1 MSKKTHRI
9 ITTNGAKQK
18 FITYKRDP
26 QGNLI
31 ETGSIFIGGGANVYN
46 GVVVPASVG
55 TLVSDK
61 ELEDLKQ
68 NPIFNRM
75 EKAGFIIVVSPNVK
89 QEEATND
96 LQDKDNS
103 AQMTVEDIKTPG
115 VNVVNK
121 NGEILVNMEQK
132 TEDGESVTITTA
144 PSGKGRGRGRPSSKN
159 K

>member
-18 FITYKRDP
+18 FTTYKRDP

-96 LQDKDNS
+96 LQEKDNS

-132 TEDGESVTITTA
+132 TEDGESVTITTV

>member
-9 ITTNGAKQK
+9 ITTIGAKVK
-18 FITYKRDP
+18 FKKYERDP

-31 ETGSIFIGGGANVYN
+31 ETGSIFVGGGANVYN

-61 ELEDLKQ
+61 ELEELKQ
-68 NPIFNRM
+68 NPVFKRM
-75 EKAGFIIVVSPNVK
+75 EKSGFIIVVSPKVK

-96 LQDKDNS
+96 LQEKDNS
-103 AQMTVEDIKTPG
+103 SQMTVEDIKTPG

-132 TEDGESVTITTA
+132 TEDGESVTITTV
-144 PSGKGRGRGRPSSKN
+144 PSGKGRGRPSSKN

>member
-9 ITTNGAKQK
+9 ITTIGAKVK
-18 FITYKRDP
+18 FKKYERDP

-31 ETGSIFIGGGANVYN
+31 ETGSIFVGGGANVYN

-68 NPIFNRM
+68 NPVFKRM
-75 EKAGFIIVVSPNVK
+75 EKSGFIIVVSPKVK

-96 LQDKDNS
+96 LQEKDNS

-115 VNVVNK
+115 VKVVNK

-132 TEDGESVTITTA
+132 TEDGESVTITTV
-144 PSGKGRGRGRPSSKN
+144 PSKGRGRPSSKN